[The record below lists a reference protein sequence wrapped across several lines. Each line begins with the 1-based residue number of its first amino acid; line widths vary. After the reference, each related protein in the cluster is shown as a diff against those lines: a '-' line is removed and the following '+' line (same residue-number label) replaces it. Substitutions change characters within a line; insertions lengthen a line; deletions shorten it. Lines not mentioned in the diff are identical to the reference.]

1 MEEAEDNET
10 KDSSESSGE
19 FVPLKDT
26 LQGNRRNAKK
36 KEAEPL
42 ANRIKVFSFDS
53 LNTLIALT
61 GQIDCDYRGK
71 NSLWKDPA
79 TKRYFLL
86 LHRGKGKNAFR
97 LMCSALAEYAKEE
110 NVTYATQAYYN
121 EHFRLILKDN
131 ALTKLADI

>member
-1 MEEAEDNET
+1 M
-10 KDSSESSGE
+10 
-19 FVPLKDT
+19 
-26 LQGNRRNAKK
+26 QGNRRNAKK

-53 LNTLIALT
+53 LNTLITLT
-61 GQIDCDYRGK
+61 SQIDCDYRGK